1 MADEGAGRLI
11 PSVVCPPPAPVMQD
25 GATALLRA
33 MESGADNETLLALL
47 EGGARPT
54 VASAV
59 NTSTF
64 VE

>member
-1 MADEGAGRLI
+1 
-11 PSVVCPPPAPVMQD
+11 MQD

-33 MESGADNETLLALL
+33 MESGADNETLLALV

-59 NTSTF
+59 HTATF